1 MIYYNLK
8 GVMRRTIARYPEQNR
23 AALQV
28 ILDTAGELNELFRN
42 RFKFILVSGLET
54 KIGIWNCFYV
64 HDLFR
69 LIMIN

>member
-1 MIYYNLK
+1 
-8 GVMRRTIARYPEQNR
+8 MRRTIARYPEQNR

-54 KIGIWNCFYV
+54 KIGTWNCF
-64 HDLFR
+64 LCS
-69 LIMIN
+69 

>member
-54 KIGIWNCFYV
+54 KIGTWNCF
-64 HDLFR
+64 LCS
-69 LIMIN
+69 